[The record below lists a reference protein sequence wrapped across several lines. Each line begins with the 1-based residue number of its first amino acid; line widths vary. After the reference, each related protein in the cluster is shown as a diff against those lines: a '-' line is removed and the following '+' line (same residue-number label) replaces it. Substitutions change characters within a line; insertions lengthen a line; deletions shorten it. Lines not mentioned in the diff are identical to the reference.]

1 MSDKKQ
7 HTGVFTDSII
17 KVSGSSNPQ
26 SVGSI
31 LARAISAGQTP
42 KMRAIGASAVNQA
55 VKACAIA
62 RGFVAPRG
70 LDISYIIGFDD
81 IIGDN
86 GDQISAMFFR
96 EKAHCFSILS
106 NNLSKVSILNS
117 FLLVPEKVFVSC
129 PIEMNIS

>member
-1 MSDKKQ
+1 MSSDFEADDI
-7 HTGVFTDSII
+7 V

-31 LARAISAGQTP
+31 VARAVIAGKNP

-70 LDISYIIGFDD
+70 VDLLFTIGFDD
-81 IIGDN
+81 IEGDN
-86 GDQISAMFFR
+86 GEAISA
-96 EKAHCFSILS
+96 I
-106 NNLSKVSILNS
+106 S
-117 FLLVPEKVFVSC
+117 FKPVAR
-129 PIEMNIS
+129 

>member
-1 MSDKKQ
+1 MADEERSANV
-7 HTGVFTDSII
+7 HTDSVI

-26 SVGSI
+26 SGGSI
-31 LARAISAGQTP
+31 LARAISAGHVP

-70 LDISYIIGFDD
+70 LDVSYIIGFDD

-86 GDQISAMFFR
+86 GDQISAMFFKPVLR
-96 EKAHCFSILS
+96 
-106 NNLSKVSILNS
+106 
-117 FLLVPEKVFVSC
+117 
-129 PIEMNIS
+129 

>member
-1 MSDKKQ
+1 MADEERSPSV
-7 HTGVFTDSII
+7 TTNSVI

-31 LARAISAGQTP
+31 LARAISAGHIH

-70 LDISYIIGFDD
+70 LDVSYIIGFDD

-86 GDQISAMFFR
+86 GDQISAMFFKPVVR
-96 EKAHCFSILS
+96 
-106 NNLSKVSILNS
+106 
-117 FLLVPEKVFVSC
+117 
-129 PIEMNIS
+129 

>member
-1 MSDKKQ
+1 MSQDN
-7 HTGVFTDSII
+7 VDDIV

-31 LARAISAGQTP
+31 VARAVIAGQHP

-70 LDISYIIGFDD
+70 VDLCFVIGFDD
-81 IIGDN
+81 IEGDN
-86 GDQISAMFFR
+86 GETISAIAFR
-96 EKAHCFSILS
+96 PVAR
-106 NNLSKVSILNS
+106 
-117 FLLVPEKVFVSC
+117 
-129 PIEMNIS
+129 

>member
-1 MSDKKQ
+1 MTQDN
-7 HTGVFTDSII
+7 VDDIV

-31 LARAISAGQTP
+31 VARAVIAGQNP

-70 LDISYIIGFDD
+70 VDLCFVIGFDD
-81 IIGDN
+81 IEGDN
-86 GDQISAMFFR
+86 GETISAIAFR
-96 EKAHCFSILS
+96 P
-106 NNLSKVSILNS
+106 VQR
-117 FLLVPEKVFVSC
+117 
-129 PIEMNIS
+129 